1 MSVEPQGL
9 VEGLVEQ
16 RLLELLEGDCH
27 NWVSFFLFL
36 QYQGTVSFGP
46 SSKQAIHNII
56 YFPDTKQQILQD
68 EGCHRSTGRCR
79 CRAMPNA

>member
-1 MSVEPQGL
+1 MSVEPQSL

-16 RLLELLEGDCH
+16 WLSGLLEGDCH
-27 NWVSFFLFL
+27 DWVSSFSFL

-56 YFPDTKQQILQD
+56 YFADTKWQILQD

-79 CRAMPNA
+79 CRAIPNA